1 MKIDN
6 NCSSG
11 KSAFTSKKSADH
23 ASKLVVGG
31 GRKLRV
37 YKCTE
42 CGMWHLTSSY
52 SCENQK
58 LYTNAHKFKRTKANE
73 GWANF
78 KLNMEISKVYPE
90 KPKKEE
96 WVTIRNIAI

>member
-11 KSAFTSKKSADH
+11 KSAFTSRESADH
-23 ASKLVVGG
+23 ASKAVVGG

-37 YKCTE
+37 YRCKE

-58 LYTNAHKFKRTKANE
+58 LYTNAHKFKRTKVNE
-73 GWANF
+73 GWVNF
-78 KLNMEISKVYPE
+78 KLNIDIEKVESKE
-90 KPKKEE
+90 PKY
-96 WVTIRNIAI
+96 VNIRNFAI